1 MEEDVGYP
9 YLLQS
14 IPQSKHHEVAEL
26 GNSVTPI
33 GKELGNSATPTN
45 NRSTKQGESATT
57 SVKRSTE
64 ELHFPRSILKT
75 TPKAS
80 VEFCQTRKGRRNAM
94 NKQVGIT
101 SQRKLIFIMAL
112 RQVPSAH

>member
-1 MEEDVGYP
+1 MEELKKNEEKGRGRCMEEDVGYP

-64 ELHFPRSILKT
+64 ELNFSRSIL
-75 TPKAS
+75 
-80 VEFCQTRKGRRNAM
+80 RRPRG
-94 NKQVGIT
+94 Q
-101 SQRKLIFIMAL
+101 
-112 RQVPSAH
+112 